1 VKHKG
6 LGKGLGALIPE
17 RVAGPENHIQ
27 AIPLGQIKSG
37 YHQPR
42 HQFDTEKIR
51 ELAESVRQ
59 NGIVQPVILRP
70 VASGFELIAGER
82 RWRAAKL
89 AGLTHIPAI
98 IRKVDD
104 RKALELSLIENL
116 QRDDLNPVETAR
128 GYNILM
134 NEYGLTQE
142 AVSQIVGKNRATIAN
157 MVRLLKLPG
166 SVLAMI
172 ERETISTGHAKVL
185 LSLNDHN
192 MIVAY
197 AEKTHTQGWS
207 VRELERRLQ
216 MLRKPV
222 KKKEIFIGQD
232 PDLDAAVDVLRK
244 KFSTKIRCVP
254 KKSGGG
260 KIVFEYYDDDDLIRL
275 LALMKT

>member
-1 VKHKG
+1 MKHKG

-17 RVAGPENHIQ
+17 RVPGPENVIQ
-27 AIPLGQIKSG
+27 TIPLGQIKSG

-42 HQFDTEKIR
+42 HRFNSEKIQ

-98 IRKVDD
+98 VRKVDD

-128 GYNILM
+128 GYSILM

-142 AVSQIVGKNRATIAN
+142 AVSQVVGKNRATVAN
-157 MVRLLKLPG
+157 MLRLLKLPG
-166 SVLAMI
+166 RVLAMI
-172 ERETISTGHAKVL
+172 EQETISTGHAKVL

-192 MIVAY
+192 MIVVY
-197 AEKTHTQGWS
+197 AEKTLKYGWS
-207 VRELERRLQ
+207 VRELENRLQ
-216 MLRKPV
+216 ILRKPV
-222 KKKEIFIGQD
+222 RKRIVARHD
-232 PDLDAAVDVLRK
+232 PDLEAAVDVLRK

-254 KKSGGG
+254 QKSGGG
-260 KIVFEYYDDDDLIRL
+260 KIVFEYYDDEDLIRL
-275 LALMKT
+275 IALMNT